1 MDFGQPHTGGLRRR
15 GSGLVLVAMLVIGLT
30 MATAAPAS
38 ATSYAAAAWGVN
50 YRGQRGNGTTEE
62 SSVPVAVSG
71 LSGVTAIA
79 GGGESSLALAENGTV
94 VGWGRRARA
103 ASAPCRSTTA
113 TIIRTEGVGGT
124 VLDFS
129 AQSPLGAP
137 LRGSLLRSAGQGHFY
152 QLSGL
157 SATLRWGSNTYELSH
172 GATVALGCY
181 GQAKGA
187 NVFYPALSM
196 LSGTA
201 TVLVSAS
208 DPGAVLTNEGLYGPI
223 PGQQLHHGYTF
234 RVTRALRAPAGH
246 TGLLNWFA
254 NYANQPTGTSTIV
267 TQDTSLVNVTPYVG
281 PGRGHCRHVRKAILV
296 STGMQSVGAGQY
308 VQTGTSQY
316 SG

>member
-30 MATAAPAS
+30 MATAAP
-38 ATSYAAAAWGVN
+38 
-50 YRGQRGNGTTEE
+50 
-62 SSVPVAVSG
+62 
-71 LSGVTAIA
+71 
-79 GGGESSLALAENGTV
+79 
-94 VGWGRRARA
+94 

-187 NVFYPALSM
+187 NVFYPALRM

-234 RVTRALRAPAGH
+234 RVTRALRAPADH
-246 TGLLNWFA
+246 AGLLNWFA